1 MKGPAPIEMPNHFT
15 LEWYKAQ
22 KELKKTDKMIAKE
35 LVISTALLS
44 KWKRK
49 IGWETGKIFRLIN
62 GRPRTLD
69 PVQIIAL
76 KEQGLSGY
84 AIAKK
89 LNVSAQAIHYW
100 LNAL

>member
-1 MKGPAPIEMPNHFT
+1 MRGPAPIEIPSHFT
-15 LEWYKAQ
+15 VEWYKEQ
-22 KELKKTDKMIAKE
+22 KDLKKTDKMIAKE

-44 KWKRK
+44 IWKRK
-49 IGWETGKIFRLIN
+49 IGWKTGRIFSVMN

-84 AIAKK
+84 AIAKQ

-100 LNAL
+100 LHAL